1 MPIWWQKIWGQQVN
15 ERTSRE
21 SGSSRLDLF
30 KLHSSGESTN
40 HGESLYWALGV
51 GLALLVLHL
60 FLFPPAP
67 QIELDFP
74 SVGDIASLEI
84 RAPFTF
90 AAPYPLRDIEMKR
103 LEQVV
108 GVPPVLNKLAVSN
121 NNDGSARMDLWLEA
135 LASQLGDSLTTPE
148 DRVEILSLQ
157 FPVMIKNDLRRLFH
171 SADSD
176 SLVGRMHR
184 AWQQVVA
191 GGVVDVLPA
200 GKYNWVTVVS
210 GQSETAR
217 DLKKITPQSHL
228 EEKLIGGLRGAG
240 MVPSAAVEAAA
251 VLRYFIQ
258 PNLVYDDKETRLRQD
273 LARESVPTTREF
285 IKGERIIDQGIRV
298 TDEHAGFLNELQSLI
313 VAKGD
318 NQSGTRRWAMYF
330 KRTLLLVLALG
341 LFGWLALIHYPQKL
355 VRGRFVV
362 ALGIAVS
369 LFLVGASVALDKQA
383 LGPMAVPIA
392 MMSLIATVL
401 FRDKVGYTATLLS
414 VTLLAFLPS
423 VEASSV
429 FCWFVMGMVTV
440 VSVRRIRKRNQFY
453 QTIIQLTVLSL
464 LLIFLFQKDE
474 SYLVGFFVPM
484 LSVAFGLFLLPIVE
498 PAVGVCSDLTLIE
511 LSDLNHPLLQRMALQ
526 AQGTYH
532 HSQVVGQLAEHAARA
547 VNANS
552 LLTRVGALFHDIGK
566 MQKPEYYVENQR
578 ADFNKHD
585 ELSPSMSALVISSHV
600 KEGMELGQK
609 WRLPQAVID
618 FIPEHHGTMV
628 MEYFYHKALEDDGN
642 ETVKVDDF
650 RYPGPKPR
658 SKETAILML
667 ADAAEAATRSLAKP
681 TPSRIREITKH
692 IIDKRMLSG
701 ELDSS
706 GLTLSDLAGIRESF
720 IPLLTGIHHSRI
732 VYPGQRDSGSERV
745 PERRGE
751 KKGRS

>member
-1 MPIWWQKIWGQQVN
+1 MPMWWQRLWGQQ
-15 ERTSRE
+15 EKEKSTRDG
-21 SGSSRLDLF
+21 GSSRLALL
-30 KLHSSGESTN
+30 KVSSDGGSSPY
-40 HGESLYWALGV
+40 GSSLYWALGV
-51 GLALLVLHL
+51 GLGLLVLHL
-60 FLFPPAP
+60 ILFPPVP
-67 QIELDFP
+67 QVDLEFP
-74 SVGDIASLEI
+74 GVGDISLEEI

-90 AAPYPLRDIEMKR
+90 AAPFLLRDIEMRK

-108 GVPPVLNKLAVSN
+108 AVPPVLNKL
-121 NNDGSARMDLWLEA
+121 DGESGPNSTARMDIWLEA
-135 LASQLGDSLTTPE
+135 LASQMGDSLMTPE
-148 DRVEILSLQ
+148 DRVDILSLQ
-157 FPVMIKNDLRRLFH
+157 FPVVIKNDLRRLFRT
-171 SADSD
+171 ADQD
-176 SLVGRMHR
+176 SLGTRMNR
-184 AWQQVVA
+184 AWQQVIS
-191 GGVVDVLPA
+191 GGVVDALPP
-200 GKYNWVTVVS
+200 GKYNWVTVVT

-217 DLKKITPQSHL
+217 GLKRITPQSQL
-228 EEKLIGGLRGAG
+228 EEKLIGELRRAG
-240 MVPSAAVEAAA
+240 MVPSAAVESAA
-251 VLRYFIQ
+251 VMRYFIQ
-258 PNLVYDDKETRLRQD
+258 PNLVYDDTETRLRQGLVRD
-273 LARESVPTTREF
+273 AVPLAREF

-298 TDEHAGFLNELQSLI
+298 TDEQAGFLSELKRLVI
-313 VAKGD
+313 AKGD
-318 NQSGTRRWAMYF
+318 LQKGSKRWVMLLNRA
-330 KRTLLLVLALG
+330 LLLVLSLG
-341 LFGWLALIHYPQKL
+341 LFGWLALIHYPQQL
-355 VRGRFVV
+355 IRGRFVV
-362 ALGIAVS
+362 ALGITVA
-369 LFLVGASVALDKQA
+369 LFLIGASIALDKPS

-392 MMSLIATVL
+392 ILALISTVL
-401 FRDKVGYTATLLS
+401 FRDKVGYTTTLLAMTLLS
-414 VTLLAFLPS
+414 FLPA
-423 VEASSV
+423 VEAVDV
-429 FCWFVMGMVTV
+429 FSWFVMGMVTV

-453 QTIIQLTVLSL
+453 QTIVQLTVLSL
-464 LLIFLFQKDE
+464 LLIFLLQKDG
-474 SYLVGFFVPM
+474 SYVVGFFVPM
-484 LSVAFGLFLLPIVE
+484 LSVAFGLFLLPVIE
-498 PAVGVCSDLTLIE
+498 PVVGVCSDLTLIE

-578 ADFNKHD
+578 ADLNKHD

-600 KEGMELGQK
+600 KEGIELGQK

-628 MEYFYHKALEDDGN
+628 MEYFYHKALEDEGN

-692 IIDKRMLSG
+692 IVDKRMLSG
-701 ELDSS
+701 ELDES
-706 GLTLSDLAGIRESF
+706 GLTLLDLAGIRESF

-732 VYPGQRDSGSERV
+732 VYPGQRENNSERI